1 MLNYFVL
8 SITKMGKK
16 GKNKNQTANNQNAP
30 KLESEN
36 TDKEIK
42 IQESVTEVPKTEQ
55 IKDEPI
61 IVETL
66 PLDGNESKEGTLK
79 SKKRRNRKKKSK
91 FILFF

>member
-1 MLNYFVL
+1 
-8 SITKMGKK
+8 MGKK
-16 GKNKNQTANNQNAP
+16 GKNKNQAANNQNAP

-36 TDKEIK
+36 VDKELK
-42 IQESVTEVPKTEQ
+42 IQEVVTEVSKVGPL
-55 IKDEPI
+55 KDEPV

-91 FILFF
+91 FILFLTYLDKFFSYK